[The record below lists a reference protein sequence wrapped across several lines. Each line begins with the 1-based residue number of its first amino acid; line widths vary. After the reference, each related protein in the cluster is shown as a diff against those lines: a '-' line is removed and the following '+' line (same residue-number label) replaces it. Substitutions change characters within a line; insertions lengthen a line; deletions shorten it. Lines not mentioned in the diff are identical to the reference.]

1 MPASLTR
8 RQALAHALALG
19 GGMALPS
26 VHAAEARGRVLQA
39 TRQLPALARQLQR
52 ATGVPGLAWAVVHG
66 GQTIAAQGLGV
77 RRLGHPGAVDGDTV
91 FQLASLSKP
100 LGATVVARQVSLGR
114 VDWDSR
120 MHDLLPWFALSDAQA
135 TQRLTVGDLYAH
147 RSGLPDHAG
156 DKLQELGYSAFEVMR
171 RLHLLRTAPLGST
184 YAYTN
189 MGLTAAAQGV
199 AQAAGQD
206 WASLSRTSLY
216 APLGMARTTSV
227 YEEFTAQHNR
237 AWGHVRTPDGGWAEG
252 LPFNANAQSPAGGAS
267 SSVRDMARWLAL
279 LLARGRWQGR
289 NLIATTALQ
298 PLWEPQAPGGH
309 YGYGFNLGATEAG
322 LEFIGHSGAFM
333 LGAAT
338 AFTLVPAL
346 DAAIVV
352 LTNGIPLGVP
362 ETLCRQFVDL
372 AAEGRLTQDWWPRY
386 SQAIAPLMAP
396 EGRLLGQQPPAL
408 PAPAGA
414 LARYTGRY
422 HNPYYGTL
430 AVEQAQDGLQLT
442 LGPVRQRYR
451 LQHWDG
457 PRFSFAPALESAPPG
472 SLSQATFTLAPDG
485 TAPAQRLWLEYYDDE
500 GWGTFER
507 V

>member
-8 RQALAHALALG
+8 RKALAHALALG

-39 TRQLPALARQLQR
+39 ARQLPALARQLQR

-77 RRLGHPGAVDGDTV
+77 RRLGHPGAVDGDTA

-100 LGATVVARQVSLGR
+100 LGATVVARQVGLGR
-114 VDWDSR
+114 VKWDSR
-120 MHDLLPWFALSDAQA
+120 MHDLLPWFGLSDAQA
-135 TQRLTVGDLYAH
+135 TQHLTVGDLYAH

-206 WASLSRTSLY
+206 WASLSRSSLY

-227 YEEFTAQHNR
+227 YEEFTAQGNR

-298 PLWEPQAPGGH
+298 PLWKPQAPGGH

-322 LEFIGHSGAFM
+322 LEFIGHPGAFM

-338 AFTLVPAL
+338 SFTLVPAL

-372 AAEGRLTQDWWPRY
+372 AA
-386 SQAIAPLMAP
+386 

-430 AVEQAQDGLQLT
+430 AVEQAQGGLQLT

-451 LQHWDG
+451 LRHWDG
-457 PRFSFAPALESAPPG
+457 PQFSFAPALESAPPG

-500 GWGTFER
+500 DWGTFER

>member
-19 GGMALPS
+19 GSLALPS
-26 VHAAEARGRVLQA
+26 AHAAEAPDRVLRA
-39 TRQLPALARQLQR
+39 ARQLPALARQLQR

-77 RRLGHPGAVDGDTV
+77 RRLGHRGTVDGDTV

-298 PLWEPQAPGGH
+298 PLWKPQAPGGH

-338 AFTLVPAL
+338 AFTLVPVL

-362 ETLCRQFVDL
+362 ETLCASSWTWRPK
-372 AAEGRLTQDWWPRY
+372 AALRRTGGCATARPSPR
-386 SQAIAPLMAP
+386 
-396 EGRLLGQQPPAL
+396 
-408 PAPAGA
+408 
-414 LARYTGRY
+414 
-422 HNPYYGTL
+422 
-430 AVEQAQDGLQLT
+430 
-442 LGPVRQRYR
+442 
-451 LQHWDG
+451 
-457 PRFSFAPALESAPPG
+457 
-472 SLSQATFTLAPDG
+472 
-485 TAPAQRLWLEYYDDE
+485 
-500 GWGTFER
+500 
-507 V
+507 